1 MTLYKSK
8 HQRLKTY
15 ATDGKLIQFVGGHF
29 KATRKAERDVL
40 DNIRSVRK
48 VVGATEQRAK
58 PQQKP
63 KSQTKPKTQT
73 QTQAKAKSQPTKA
86 VKPADT
92 K

>member
-15 ATDGKLIQFVGGHF
+15 ATDGKLIQFVGGYY
-29 KATRKAERDVL
+29 KATRKPERDVL

-58 PQQKP
+58 PQQKL
-63 KSQTKPKTQT
+63 KSQAKPKTQT
-73 QTQAKAKSQPTKA
+73 QPTKA
-86 VKPADT
+86 DKPADT